1 MSDTSHGALAGRK
14 ITKATKNTKV
24 NWLFVIFVSFVVLVA
39 EHVPSAV
46 SPPQQPR
53 TEAEQRPVFRGGTH
67 FVRVDA
73 YPVESGKIVEGLTPE
88 DFVILEDGK
97 PQAIESF
104 DFIRFDTFTP
114 EAERR
119 NPSSQREGFELAAD
133 PRYRVFVIFVDLG
146 FSDSIGVFEP
156 FPDVARIQQPLVNF
170 IDRVIGTRDLFGLLS
185 SRNTVKELVLGQ
197 KTAVTIEQVKDLFR
211 ARQVD
216 RDPVERYDPKYNPDC
231 LTCSEPVQGAADQ
244 RSCGVLRK
252 VLAARNHADQTYT
265 LVRELIATLGAIRE
279 ERKNIVF
286 ASNKLARW
294 REDQS
299 LYDRLQ
305 PGLPKMGI
313 DKGRLGLGDPHKDP
327 VTDYTCAADVNRL
340 PLMDFENRFQQV
352 LNEARRAN
360 VAFYPITPSGLQA
373 PWNLGDQRIL
383 EATNDDLRSLARE
396 TGGIAVVDS
405 NDLNAGLRQIADD
418 LQAYYVLGYYTTN
431 TKFDGGV
438 RKITVKVKGNAIRA
452 RREYRAPTPEEMA
465 ALANRPA
472 APPPDAGP
480 PAVIGEPAA
489 FRVSGR
495 QPPEAVRLL
504 EFVRSD
510 RLRVTWPVLAPLDR
524 REARLL
530 DSAGKPLPIDLP
542 IAEPDGQRTVI
553 VELPLAPLGRG
564 VYSIELT
571 AASGGR
577 TERRRLTFTMK

>member
-1 MSDTSHGALAGRK
+1 MRRAFASFASFAS
-14 ITKATKNTKV
+14 
-24 NWLFVIFVSFVVLVA
+24 FVSFVLFVSLA
-39 EHVPSAV
+39 SAQRQE
-46 SPPQQPR
+46 PPTR
-53 TEAEQRPVFRGGTH
+53 TQAEQRPVFRGGTH

-73 YPVESGKIVEGLTPE
+73 YPAESGKIVEGLKPE

-197 KTAVTIEQVKDLFR
+197 KTTVTIEQVKDLFR
-211 ARQVD
+211 AREAD
-216 RDPVERYDPKYNPDC
+216 RDPVERFDPKYNFDC
-231 LTCSEPVQGAADQ
+231 LKCSEPVKGAADQ
-244 RSCGVLRK
+244 RSCDVLRK
-252 VLAARNHADQTYT
+252 VLAARYHADQTYT

-294 REDQS
+294 REDSS

-313 DKGRLGLGDPHKDP
+313 DNGRLGLGDPHKDP

-431 TKFDGGV
+431 TKFDGGL
-438 RKITVKVKGNAIRA
+438 RKITVKWKGSQIRA
-452 RREYRAPTPEEMA
+452 RREYRAPTQEEIA
-465 ALANRPA
+465 ALTNRP
-472 APPPDAGP
+472 PPPAQEGP
-480 PAVIGEPAA
+480 AVVIGEPAA

-504 EFVRSD
+504 EFARSD
-510 RLRVTWPVLAPLDR
+510 RLRVAWPVLAPLDR

-530 DSAGKPLPIDLP
+530 DSAGKPLPIDLT
-542 IAEPDGQRTVI
+542 IAEQEGQRTVI

-577 TERRRLTFTMK
+577 TERRRLTFLMK